1 MATNYGQSLVDIDV
15 FILHFP
21 SHTPPSR
28 KNKKEYV
35 DKAIQLSSDI
45 KNLQKLKIKNF
56 EIYKQFTKNKQSN
69 VYKDFQKLL
78 KDLLVKHSSNTFT
91 KV

>member
-1 MATNYGQSLVDIDV
+1 MNKKYLHKVIDQL
-15 FILHFP
+15 ISETEIDKQPLMD
-21 SHTPPSR
+21 
-28 KNKKEYV
+28 KQKEYV